1 MVTIDKIF
9 ALFVLRLGTWIFMM
23 DNSSFLALM
32 IWIGSIILYYLVALE
47 INPLRVFISLFKR
60 VE

>member
-9 ALFVLRLGTWIFMM
+9 ALLVLGLGTWIFMM

-32 IWIGSIILYYLVALE
+32 IWILSIGLYLL
-47 INPLRVFISLFKR
+47 IGLREEVERFFIWLFKR

>member
-9 ALFVLRLGTWIFMM
+9 ALFVLGLGTWIFMM
-23 DNSSFLALM
+23 DHSSFLALM
-32 IWIGSIILYYLVALE
+32 IWILSIGLYLLVG
-47 INPLRVFISLFKR
+47 LREEVEKVLIWLFKR